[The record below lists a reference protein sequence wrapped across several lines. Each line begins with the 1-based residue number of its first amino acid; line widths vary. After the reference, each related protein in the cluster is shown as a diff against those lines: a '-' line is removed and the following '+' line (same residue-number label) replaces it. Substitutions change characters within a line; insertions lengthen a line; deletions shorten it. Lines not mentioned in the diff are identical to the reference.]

1 MALGTLFRFSGL
13 VAEEKIYSCEQSKIL
28 ATEGKSAPVSVAVIE
43 RWRTLRWVLS
53 QFTRRNGD
61 PAACCRPT
69 AARRE
74 IRPAMIQLPLH
85 SCAACE

>member
-43 RWRTLRWVLS
+43 R
-53 QFTRRNGD
+53 
-61 PAACCRPT
+61 
-69 AARRE
+69 
-74 IRPAMIQLPLH
+74 
-85 SCAACE
+85 